1 MYKETKKQLKKHNNK
16 GVNVLNAWD
25 QKDIK
30 LVKVKKSNKNFDWA
44 TYEPQKNS
52 IKPITYDTKK
62 INVIETTKMPI
73 KNPPEP
79 TKKDE
84 SMTNKNFVTSKPPRN
99 NVDPNTNRTSIVSTS
114 GVKAET
120 AQDKQEKKSVTPK
133 TEFTKQNSSS
143 ENILANN
150 NNQGSN
156 SNVRASSGD
165 QQSIELLQIEN
176 SSLTMTGASGGNGG
190 GNLTSFSKH
199 IPGRNSFA
207 PNQTNKIYPM
217 RSTSFSSEKDTPKMS
232 LSPVPDTNRISTVI
246 TNKDERENY
255 LKQEVYPKFPQ
266 QQKNLNGENNVSAN
280 GKNAEENESITSSE
294 IRFKQRTS
302 PDGIE
307 SSVKRKENDEDA

>member
-16 GVNVLNAWD
+16 SVNVLNAWE

-44 TYEPQKNS
+44 TYEPQKKS
-52 IKPITYDTKK
+52 IKPIAYDTKK
-62 INVIETTKMPI
+62 INVIETAKIPI

-84 SMTNKNFVTSKPPRN
+84 STTNKNLVTSKPPRN
-99 NVDPNTNRTSIVSTS
+99 NVDPNANRASVISTS

-120 AQDKQEKKSVTPK
+120 VQDKQEKKSVTPK
-133 TEFTKQNSSS
+133 TQLTKQNSSPEYIGAS
-143 ENILANN
+143 NSS
-150 NNQGSN
+150 QGSN

-165 QQSIELLQIEN
+165 QQSIELHQIEN
-176 SSLTMTGASGGNGG
+176 SSLTMTGASGNGG

-232 LSPVPDTNRISTVI
+232 LSPVPDTNRMSTLI

-266 QQKNLNGENNVSAN
+266 QQKNLGAENSVGAN